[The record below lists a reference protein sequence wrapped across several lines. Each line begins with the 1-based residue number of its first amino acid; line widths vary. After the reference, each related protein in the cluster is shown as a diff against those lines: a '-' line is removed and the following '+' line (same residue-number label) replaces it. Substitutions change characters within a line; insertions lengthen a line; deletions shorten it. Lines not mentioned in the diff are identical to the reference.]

1 MKILNFLTQTFDDVN
16 GHATSV
22 VIEKLYGLEYNV
34 VFVAMF

>member
-1 MKILNFLTQTFDDVN
+1 MKILNFLAQIFDDVK
-16 GHATSV
+16 GHARSV